1 MYSFSL
7 ITYNM
12 LLGEPPWSELSGPD
26 AVKLAALRDH
36 RPHVPRHWDAK
47 LAQLIRLSWAA
58 DPKSRPSFAAVI
70 EQLNEVYRATVGT
83 SYENSFKKAGGADG
97 GAAGCC
103 LIM

>member
-1 MYSFSL
+1 M
-7 ITYNM
+7 
-12 LLGEPPWSELSGPD
+12 
-26 AVKLAALRDH
+26 AA
-36 RPHVPRHWDAK
+36 PVPRLTGRCRSSVCTKVCDTSIRRHWDAK